1 MSYLLSSN
9 FTDFTGN
16 INKITIDR
24 KSKYTFIYND
34 NFSYKIVQSS
44 KQLDKIIEYLTFNGF
59 VMEHENCNE
68 IRFTNPLDST
78 TTYHYYPHKNQ
89 MKKHIRRLLDRVEN

>member
-16 INKITIDR
+16 IHKITIDR
-24 KSKYTFIYND
+24 KSNYTFVYND
-34 NFSYKIVQSS
+34 NYSYKIVQSE
-44 KQLDKIIEYLTFNGF
+44 KQLDKIIDYLTFNGF
-59 VMEHENCNE
+59 VMEHENCNV
-68 IRFTNPLDST
+68 IRFINPLDST

-89 MKKHIRRLLDRVEN
+89 MKKHIRVLLDRIVN